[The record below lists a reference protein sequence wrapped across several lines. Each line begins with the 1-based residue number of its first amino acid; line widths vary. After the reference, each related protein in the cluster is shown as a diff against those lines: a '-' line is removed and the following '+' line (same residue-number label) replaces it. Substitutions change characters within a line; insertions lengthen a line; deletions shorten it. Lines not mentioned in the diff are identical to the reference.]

1 MITYVTLFLPKI
13 CVKAKYIFGTEACA
27 CLDTS
32 RRVLRSAEP
41 STRHETKRNKGQIQS
56 RAVRSCALSRLHKL
70 PQPRSAAFWILALSF
85 AIRFVGWLFCCQVKG
100 VACSVRCRRG
110 TASLRVRFL
119 ARILPKTASAVSCK
133 PKEILLTF

>member
-41 STRHETKRNKGQIQS
+41 KHTPRNKKEQRANPKPSGAELCAEPLAQLPAAALGAAFGSLRFHLPSALSGGFFVVKS
-56 RAVRSCALSRLHKL
+56 RAL
-70 PQPRSAAFWILALSF
+70 LAL
-85 AIRFVGWLFCCQVKG
+85 
-100 VACSVRCRRG
+100 
-110 TASLRVRFL
+110 
-119 ARILPKTASAVSCK
+119 
-133 PKEILLTF
+133 